1 MVKHLRD
8 TVDGIN
14 ERGWERAMLVP
25 MPQPPSYCRV
35 CKTEILWA
43 KAQVQRGECC
53 ACSLKKCYITPPV
66 AAKES

>member
-1 MVKHLRD
+1 MAKPLRD
-8 TVDGIN
+8 TVDGID
-14 ERGWERAMLVP
+14 ERGWERAMRA
-25 MPQPPSYCRV
+25 QPPSYCRV

-43 KAQVQRGECC
+43 KAEVQRGECC